1 MDPSPYFSKPLGK
14 YGNKH
19 LPLRVYLLILQ
30 AGLTKSQFFTRFPNF
45 NHRVDSFPKVLLD
58 QIKVRKQLK
67 ERRLKQA
74 HKDLARNIER
84 LSLRSPK
91 RLEKLRRKVEFLPST
106 SQVVRP
112 VAKVMPRACS
122 PYHRIDIDPYNDPME
137 VPLVDNPPS
146 VVNPTYNWEDYQPPS
161 IKEIS
166 PPSIQEISPPSIQE
180 IAPPSPFPDVEIIPP
195 PSVEI
200 IPQVE

>member
-1 MDPSPYFSKPLGK
+1 MDSSPYFSKPLGK

-30 AGLTKSQFFTRFPNF
+30 AGLTKPQFFTRFPNF

-91 RLEKLRRKVEFLPST
+91 RLEKLRKKVEFLPST
-106 SQVVRP
+106 SQIVRP
-112 VAKVMPRACS
+112 VAKVMPVAFS
-122 PYHRIDIDPYNDPME
+122 PYHRIDIDSDSDPME
-137 VPLVDNPPS
+137 VPMVDNPPS
-146 VVNPTYNWEDYQPPS
+146 VMELLPHPSVEAIPHNWEDFQ
-161 IKEIS
+161 
-166 PPSIQEISPPSIQE
+166 PPSIQEIP
-180 IAPPSPFPDVEIIPP
+180 PPSPVPDVELISP

>member
-1 MDPSPYFSKPLGK
+1 MDSSPYFSKPLGK

-30 AGLTKSQFFTRFPNF
+30 AGLTKPQFFTRFPNF

-106 SQVVRP
+106 STVVRP

-122 PYHRIDIDPYNDPME
+122 PYPRAEIDHYNDPIDF
-137 VPLVDNPPS
+137 PLVDNPPS
-146 VVNPTYNWEDYQPPS
+146 VENPSYNWEDYQPPS
-161 IKEIS
+161 ILEI
-166 PPSIQEISPPSIQE
+166 QPPSIQE
-180 IAPPSPFPDVEIIPP
+180 IAPPSPFPEVEIIPP
-195 PSVEI
+195 PSVEF
-200 IPQVE
+200 IPQLE

>member
-1 MDPSPYFSKPLGK
+1 MDPSPYLSKPLGR
-14 YGNKH
+14 YGKKH
-19 LPLRVYLLILQ
+19 LPLRIYLLILQ
-30 AGLTKSQFFTRFPNF
+30 AGLTKPQFFTRFPNY

-58 QIKVRKQLK
+58 QIKVKKQLK

-91 RLEKLRRKVEFLPST
+91 RLEKLRKKVEFLPSM

-122 PYHRIDIDPYNDPME
+122 PYHRIDIGPDNDPME

-161 IKEIS
+161 I
-166 PPSIQEISPPSIQE
+166 QEISPPSIQE
-180 IAPPSPFPDVEIIPP
+180 ILPPSPFPDVEIIPP

-200 IPQVE
+200 IPQWIWD